1 VRWAHP
7 LASRNGWTPFVA
19 ILLWTLSFPLVWQ
32 LATAGAVGLRRPAT
46 EASQF
51 AHSLLFLAG
60 SIVFLAPRWSA
71 VPADR
76 LRGYMVHV
84 HNAAVPLALCAFLLH
99 REILRYPTVFSL
111 IVLGAAVE
119 EVVFRVLL
127 PARCSAIL
135 ASRFT
140 GGWTR
145 LAGLVAAQAVFAA
158 SHGVVGLFTAAP
170 APPALELARL
180 AGSGLLLQTIQVL
193 FGVGA
198 AIAAHAVVNTALVLG
213 TYLPSPPPGWATLA
227 PSLAGGLLLLW
238 AAAHHSRG
246 VSAPRISLHPK
257 K

>member
-1 VRWAHP
+1 MRWAQP
-7 LASRNGWTPFVA
+7 LASRNGWTPFLA
-19 ILLWTLSFPLVWQ
+19 LLLWTLSFPLVWQ

-60 SIVFLAPRWSA
+60 SIVFLAPRWSDL
-71 VPADR
+71 PADR
-76 LRGYMVHV
+76 ISGYMVHV
-84 HNAAVPLALCAFLLH
+84 QNAAVPLALCAFLLP
-99 REILRYPTVFSL
+99 REVSRYPTVFSL

-140 GGWTR
+140 GGWMR
-145 LAGLVAAQAVFAA
+145 LAGLVAAQVVFAA

-213 TYLPSPPPGWATLA
+213 TYLPSPPPGWATVA
-227 PSLAGGLLLLW
+227 PLLAGGVLLLW
-238 AAAHHSRG
+238 AAAHHPRG
-246 VSAPRISLHPK
+246 VSAPRISPHPNQ
-257 K
+257 

>member
-1 VRWAHP
+1 MP
-7 LASRNGWTPFVA
+7 FLAV
-19 ILLWTLSFPLVWQ
+19 LLWTLSFPLVWQ
-32 LATAGAVGLRRPAT
+32 LATAGAVGFRRPAP
-46 EASQF
+46 AAAQL

-60 SIVFLAPRWSA
+60 CIVFLAPRWST

-84 HNAAVPLALCAFLLH
+84 SNAAVPLALCAFFLAG
-99 REILRYPTVFSL
+99 EVSRYPTVFSL

-145 LAGLVAAQAVFAA
+145 LVGMVAAQAVFAA

-180 AGSGLLLQTIQVL
+180 TGSGLLLQTIQVL

-227 PSLAGGLLLLW
+227 PLLAGAVLLLW
-238 AAAHHSRG
+238 AAAHHPRG
-246 VSAPRISLHPK
+246 VSAPRIFLHP
-257 K
+257 